1 LGKAPEGAGK
11 EPLNSTA
18 IAATVR
24 FREDIVTDNW
34 IIDAELRTA
43 DIGVVLMTHG
53 ATGPLS
59 RTHRMADHTISLF
72 LTRDYGEALGRYDAG
87 GRPMR
92 FSRFGPLSITPADIP
107 LSVRSPGAPPRRL
120 ISCRIDRERFRTATG
135 LGGEWDDAELA
146 ACLDVRGEPIKAGLR
161 RLAREAE
168 APGFASDLLVEGL
181 GLTMMAEI
189 ARYLRH
195 ARDRSPGL
203 RSGLAPWQLR
213 RIADAVESLSDNPPS
228 LSDLAGLCG
237 ISPRHLMRAF
247 KQSTGR
253 TITEHVET
261 VRLRHAM
268 RLLSDTDLPLG
279 DIARQ
284 LGFAASSGFS
294 HAFRRAIG
302 EPPSVFRRR
311 QRPR

>member
-1 LGKAPEGAGK
+1 
-11 EPLNSTA
+11 LNSTA

-24 FREDIVTDNW
+24 FREDFVADNW
-34 IIDAELRTA
+34 TIDAELRTA

-72 LTRDYGEALGRYDAG
+72 LTQDYGEALGRYDAG
-87 GRPMR
+87 GRLMR
-92 FSRFGPLSITPADIP
+92 FARFGPLSMTPADIP
-107 LSVRSPGAPPRRL
+107 LSVRSPGAPRRRL
-120 ISCRIDRERFRTATG
+120 ISCRIDRERFQRATG
-135 LGGEWDDAELA
+135 LGGDWDDAELA
-146 ACLDVRGEPIKAGLR
+146 ACLDVRGEPIETGLR

-168 APGFASDLLVEGL
+168 TPGFASDVLVEGL

-195 ARDRSPGL
+195 ARDRSSAARG
-203 RSGLAPWQLR
+203 GLAPWQLR
-213 RIADAVESLSDNPPS
+213 RIADAVESLPESPPG

-247 KQSTGR
+247 KQSTGQ
-253 TITEHVET
+253 TVTDYVEAA
-261 VRLRHAM
+261 RLRRATQ
-268 RLLSDTDLPLG
+268 LLSDTELPLG

-284 LGFAASSGFS
+284 LGFAAPSGFS
-294 HAFRRAIG
+294 HAFRRLAG
-302 EPPSVFRRR
+302 EAPSAFRRR
-311 QRPR
+311 QRLK

>member
-1 LGKAPEGAGK
+1 
-11 EPLNSTA
+11 LNSTA

-34 IIDAELRTA
+34 TIDAELRTA

-92 FSRFGPLSITPADIP
+92 FGRFGPLSITPADIP

-120 ISCRIDRERFRTATG
+120 ISCRIDRERFRSTTG
-135 LGGEWDDAELA
+135 LGGAWDDAELA

-181 GLTMMAEI
+181 GLTVMAEI

-195 ARDRSPGL
+195 ARDRSSAILG
-203 RSGLAPWQLR
+203 GLAPWQLR
-213 RIADAVESLSDNPPS
+213 RIADAVESLPERPPT

-247 KQSTGR
+247 RHSTGQ
-253 TITEHVET
+253 TITEYVEAG
-261 VRLRHAM
+261 RLQRAI
-268 RLLSDTDLPLG
+268 RLLSDTDMPLG
-279 DIARQ
+279 DIARRV
-284 LGFAASSGFS
+284 GFAAPSGFS
-294 HAFRRAIG
+294 HAFRRAVG
-302 EPPSVFRRR
+302 EPPSAFRRR
-311 QRPR
+311 QRSR

>member
-1 LGKAPEGAGK
+1 LAG
-11 EPLNSTA
+11 
-18 IAATVR
+18 
-24 FREDIVTDNW
+24 NW
-34 IIDAELRTA
+34 TIDAELRTA

-53 ATGPLS
+53 ATGPLR

-72 LTRDYGEALGRYDAG
+72 LTQDYGEALGRYDAG
-87 GRPMR
+87 GRAMR
-92 FSRFGPLSITPADIP
+92 FARFGPLSITPADIP

-120 ISCRIDRERFRTATG
+120 ISCRIDQERFRTATG

-146 ACLDVRGEPIKAGLR
+146 ACLDVRGEPIKTGLR

-189 ARYLRH
+189 ARYLRQ
-195 ARDRSPGL
+195 ARDRSSAIRG
-203 RSGLAPWQLR
+203 GLAPWQLR
-213 RIADAVESLSDNPPS
+213 RVADVVESLPERPPT

-247 KQSTGR
+247 RHSTGQ
-253 TITEHVET
+253 TITEYAVA
-261 VRLRHAM
+261 VRLQHAI
-268 RLLSDTDLPLG
+268 RLLSDTDVPLG

-284 LGFAASSGFS
+284 VGFSAPSGFS
-294 HAFRRAIG
+294 HAFRRVIG
-302 EPPSVFRRR
+302 EPPSAFRKR
-311 QRPR
+311 QRAR

>member
-1 LGKAPEGAGK
+1 
-11 EPLNSTA
+11 
-18 IAATVR
+18 
-24 FREDIVTDNW
+24 
-34 IIDAELRTA
+34 
-43 DIGVVLMTHG
+43 MTHD

-72 LTRDYGEALGRYDAG
+72 LTQDYGEALGRYDAG

-92 FSRFGPLSITPADIP
+92 FARFGPLSITPADIP
-107 LSVRSPGAPPRRL
+107 LSVRSQGAPPRRL
-120 ISCRIDRERFRTATG
+120 ISCRIDRERFRHATG
-135 LGGEWDDAELA
+135 LGGDWDDAELA

-195 ARDRSPGL
+195 ARDGAPPIRG
-203 RSGLAPWQLR
+203 GLAPWQMR
-213 RIADAVESLSDNPPS
+213 RIADAIESQSGSPSS
-228 LSDLAGLCG
+228 LSDLARLCG

-247 KQSTGR
+247 KQGTGQ
-253 TITEHVET
+253 TITEYVEA
-261 VRLRHAM
+261 VRLRRAVQ
-268 RLLSDTDLPLG
+268 LLSDTDLALG
-279 DIARQ
+279 EIGRQ
-284 LGFAASSGFS
+284 VGFAGLSTFS
-294 HAFRRAIG
+294 HAFRRAVG
-302 EPPSVFRRR
+302 EPPSSFRKR